1 MKNNS
6 ADRKLKPK
14 FSPAKSFY
22 NYRNNDF
29 QRINSL
35 MSENDQI
42 KTVPDELPIDQETY
56 IKVLRNNQEISGNLN
71 AKKFSERNNNYGFIR
86 HSSTPGISP
95 VESARTKMMSP
106 MSDAYSDLLAS
117 NSKSP
122 ATNTPR
128 KGVSLAVSKSQFST
142 TANPSKMQP
151 SSFHPIKSARSQKDM
166 ATSPDHFSGGHA
178 PPHTSQ
184 TARSIY
190 NMTNQEI
197 QDLEKQLRA
206 KNKLQIDRAKVMS
219 QHNLRKDNKRDI
231 SHLSENPVKN
241 SMYPS
246 IQHLPEINHRP
257 IPSLNDDLI
266 NSTSPRPMS
275 LDPVKTEPDS
285 RVSIEKNYPF
295 HTPRIK
301 KNMHEL
307 LHGDTVSLSWNG
319 EPLKKTNSL
328 FNASKKLAHETS
340 ILFNPQNTVNS
351 FALNSPTT
359 NELSNKK
366 FISVALEKPGP
377 FQGNINVPTGS
388 IEGFT
393 INFLQKSPLLFAKKS
408 ENKNIEKDG
417 LEDILNDLKREL
429 PNIITGAPASRQD
442 VIVLTSWIDSKIQQ
456 TSDDPFMKEEEKN
469 AMCDKYYT
477 VCLNE
482 IFRQINLECT
492 ERADLLFRIWT
503 SYFKL
508 FDMARAKTE
517 AENKTLKT
525 LYQEENQKQ
534 YEWNQKLINKR
545 EEELEDAKLEIQKL
559 IKERDEAEHK
569 LEKWIQK
576 DIKFKENRYQIK
588 GIVTKL
594 NKQIEELKE
603 ENARYAKRLAFKIA
617 NTNKGTYVPT
627 FLTHNTAAG
636 AGGKEVNR
644 EASIPSNLGVGSSIS
659 TPLKNSQAGNSPREE
674 QQYDQFLKVVE
685 EENMAASSIESLQ
698 SSLDFIYE
706 DAETQAKQVFR
717 IDQLNN
723 NAVVYK
729 RNITMG
735 PDADNVDEIRV
746 IGLETVEKETQ
757 TNLALAESKYDDVFE
772 GQKVLDEL
780 ISEVRL
786 KKEVDILA
794 ENNLFASLDFSKI
807 FEIPEFKDPPVLKR
821 DFTLL
826 STGKTL
832 LEDKIDGIGKSPASN
847 RVIDVKKHATEPR
860 RRRRSSLGSE
870 LSTSPNHAASPKM
883 EEFYQLMKKILDSEV
898 FSHPPPPQDTSPS
911 TNRQRRKSNST
922 EEHNK
927 MATLSVE
934 KKEPT
939 VIKLTTPS
947 ANNSKCFLGVVN

>member
-6 ADRKLKPK
+6 ADKKLKPK

-35 MSENDQI
+35 LNENDQI
-42 KTVPDELPIDQETY
+42 KTLPDEMPIDQETY
-56 IKVLRNNQEISGNLN
+56 IRVLRNNQEISGNLN
-71 AKKFSERNNNYGFIR
+71 AKKFADKNNNYGFIR

-95 VESARTKMMSP
+95 IESARTKMMSP
-106 MSDAYSDLLAS
+106 TSEAYSDLLAS

-122 ATNTPR
+122 APSASR

-166 ATSPDHFSGGHA
+166 ATSPDHFSGSHV
-178 PPHTSQ
+178 PPQTSQ

-206 KNKLQIDRAKVMS
+206 KNKLQIDRAKVVS
-219 QHNLRKDNKRDI
+219 QHNLRKDSKRDI
-231 SHLSENPVKN
+231 SHLSENNIKN

-246 IQHLPEINHRP
+246 IQHLPEIIHRPP

-266 NSTSPRPMS
+266 NSPRPMS
-275 LDPVKTEPDS
+275 LDPIKTEPDS
-285 RVSIEKNYPF
+285 RVSIEKNHF

-301 KNMHEL
+301 KNIHEL
-307 LHGDTVSLSWNG
+307 IHGDTVSLSWNG
-319 EPLKKTNSL
+319 EPLRKTNSL
-328 FNASKKLAHETS
+328 FNATKRQTHETS

-351 FALNSPTT
+351 FALNSPTAVD
-359 NELSNKK
+359 LSNKK
-366 FISVALEKPGP
+366 VISVSLDKPGP
-377 FQGNINVPTGS
+377 FQNNINVPTGS

-393 INFLQKSPLLFAKKS
+393 INFLQKSPFLFAKKS
-408 ENKNIEKDG
+408 DNKNIEKDG
-417 LEDILNDLKREL
+417 LEDILNDLKKEL
-429 PNIITGAPASRQD
+429 PNIITEAPASRQD
-442 VIVLTSWIDSKIQQ
+442 VIVLSSWIDSKIQQ
-456 TSDDPFMKEEEKN
+456 TSDDPVMKEEEKN
-469 AMCDKYYT
+469 AMCDKYFT

-508 FDMARAKTE
+508 FDIARARTE

-559 IKERDEAEHK
+559 ITERDEAEHK
-569 LEKWIQK
+569 LEKWMQK
-576 DIKFKENRYQIK
+576 DIKFKENRHQIK
-588 GIVTKL
+588 GIITKL
-594 NKQIEELKE
+594 HRQIDDLKE
-603 ENARYAKRLAFKIA
+603 ENARYAKRLALKIA

-636 AGGKEVNR
+636 AGAGGLQMSR
-644 EASIPSNLGVGSSIS
+644 EASIPSNLGVGSSIN
-659 TPLKNSQAGNSPREE
+659 TPLKSSSGNSPREE
-674 QQYDQFLKVVE
+674 HHYDQFLKVVE
-685 EENMAASSIESLQ
+685 EENLAASSIESLQ

-706 DAETQAKQVFR
+706 DNETQAKQVFR

-723 NAVVYK
+723 NAVIYK

-735 PDADNVDEIRV
+735 PDAENLDDIRV
-746 IGLETVEKETQ
+746 VGVETVEKETQ
-757 TNLALAESKYDDVFE
+757 TNLALAESKYDEVFE
-772 GQKVLDEL
+772 GQKMLEEL

-794 ENNLFASLDFSKI
+794 ENNLFGSLDFSKI
-807 FEIPEFKDPPVLKR
+807 FEIPEFKDPTPFK
-821 DFTLL
+821 
-826 STGKTL
+826 K
-832 LEDKIDGIGKSPASN
+832 DKIDGIGKSPASN
-847 RVIDVKKHATEPR
+847 RVIDIKKHATEPR

-870 LSTSPNHAASPKM
+870 LSSSPNHAGSPKM
-883 EEFYQLMKKILDSEV
+883 EDFYQLMKKILESDVFPHTPHQDS
-898 FSHPPPPQDTSPS
+898 SPS

-922 EEHNK
+922 EEYHHHPK
-927 MATLSVE
+927 MSTLSVE

-947 ANNSKCFLGVVN
+947 SNNSKIFVYIELN